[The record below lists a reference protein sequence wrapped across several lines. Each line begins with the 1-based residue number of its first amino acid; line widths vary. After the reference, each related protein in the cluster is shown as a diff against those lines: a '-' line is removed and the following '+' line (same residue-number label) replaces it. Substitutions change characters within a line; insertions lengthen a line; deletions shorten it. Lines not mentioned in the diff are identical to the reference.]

1 MAAAKQP
8 AKRLRWAVGGALII
22 VGLLALGYALLPA
35 DRRQARAGHGVV
47 DMHVHTAGIGAGGSG
62 AFVNK
67 TMRENLRFPFYL
79 RAFGVSRA
87 ELEAEGDA
95 LVIARVS
102 AAVAASRRVDKAV
115 VLALDGV
122 VQDGELD
129 RAATQ
134 VYVPNDFVA
143 AETAKYPNLCFGAS
157 VNPYRRDAVARLERA
172 RRQGAVLL
180 KWIPNIMAIN
190 PADEAIRPFYE
201 ALVDL
206 NLPLLS
212 HAGQE
217 RSFASAQDE
226 LGDPRRLELPLRLG
240 VTVIAAHIAST
251 GTSEG
256 EDNFQ
261 RILPMFARHENLY
274 SEITSLTAINKLGY
288 LERAL
293 ATPGLPERLL
303 YGTDWPL
310 QFFPMVSPFYQLPR
324 IGLRQAKSIAG
335 IDNAWDRDVALK
347 EAMGVPRQVFER
359 TAELLAVERCGAG
372 AGAGAGIGAGVG

>member
-1 MAAAKQP
+1 MAERP
-8 AKRLRWAVGGALII
+8 AKRRLRWAVGGAVII

-35 DRRQARAGHGVV
+35 DRQQAGTGRGFV

-67 TMRENLRFPFYL
+67 AMRENFRFPLYL

-95 LVIARVS
+95 LVVARIS
-102 AAVAASRRVDKAV
+102 AAVAASQRVDKAV

-122 VQDGELD
+122 VRDGEID

-143 AETAKYPNLCFGAS
+143 AETAKHPNLCFGAS
-157 VNPYRRDAVARLERA
+157 VNPYRRDAVARLQRA

-261 RILPMFARHENLY
+261 RILPMFARHANLY
-274 SEITSLTAINKLGY
+274 SEVSSLTAVNKLGY

-310 QFFPMVSPFYQLPR
+310 QFFPMVSPFYQSPR
-324 IGLRQAKSIAG
+324 IGLRQAKSIAA

-372 AGAGAGIGAGVG
+372 

>member
-1 MAAAKQP
+1 MAERP
-8 AKRLRWAVGGALII
+8 AKRRLRWAVGGAVVI

-35 DRRQARAGHGVV
+35 DRQQERTGRGFV

-67 TMRENLRFPFYL
+67 AMRENLRFPFYL

-95 LVIARVS
+95 LVVARIS
-102 AAVAASRRVDKAV
+102 AAVAASQRVDKAV

-143 AETAKYPNLCFGAS
+143 AETAKHPNLCFGAS
-157 VNPYRRDAVARLERA
+157 VNPYRRDAVARLQRA

-190 PADEAIRPFYE
+190 PADEAIRPFYK

-274 SEITSLTAINKLGY
+274 SEVSSLTAVNKLGY
-288 LERAL
+288 LDRAL

-310 QFFPMVSPFYQLPR
+310 QFFPMVSPFYQSPR
-324 IGLRQAKSIAG
+324 IGLRQAKSIAA

-372 AGAGAGIGAGVG
+372 AGVEVRAE

>member
-1 MAAAKQP
+1 MAERP
-8 AKRLRWAVGGALII
+8 AKRRLRWAVGGAVVI

-35 DRRQARAGHGVV
+35 DRQQAGTGRGFV

-67 TMRENLRFPFYL
+67 AMRENFRFPLYL

-95 LVIARVS
+95 LVIARIS
-102 AAVAASRRVDKAV
+102 AAVAASQRVDKAV

-143 AETAKYPNLCFGAS
+143 AETAKHPNLCFGAS
-157 VNPYRRDAVARLERA
+157 INPYRRDAVARLRRA

-190 PADEAIRPFYE
+190 PADEAIRPFYK

-261 RILPMFARHENLY
+261 RILPMFARHANLY
-274 SEITSLTAINKLGY
+274 SEVSSLTAVNKLGY

-310 QFFPMVSPFYQLPR
+310 QFFPMVSPFYQSPR
-324 IGLRQAKSIAG
+324 IGLRQAKSIAA

-372 AGAGAGIGAGVG
+372 AGVEVRAE

>member
-1 MAAAKQP
+1 MASVARRA
-8 AKRLRWAVGGALII
+8 LGWRWAVGACAVL
-22 VGLLALGYALLPA
+22 GLLALGYALVPT
-35 DRRQARAGHGVV
+35 DPPEAGAGAGFV

-62 AFVNK
+62 AFVNEV
-67 TMRENLRFPFYL
+67 MRENLRFPFYL
-79 RAFGVSRA
+79 RAFGVSQA
-87 ELEAEGDA
+87 ELEAEGDG
-95 LVIARVS
+95 LVIARIS

-122 VQDGELD
+122 VAEGELD

-134 VYVPNDFVA
+134 VYVPNGFVA
-143 AETAKYPNLCFGAS
+143 AQTAKYPNLCFGAS
-157 VNPYRRDAVARLERA
+157 VNPYRSDAIARLERA

-180 KWIPNIMAIN
+180 KWIPNIMAID

-201 ALVDL
+201 ALVELD
-206 NLPLLS
+206 LPLLS

-217 RSFASAQDE
+217 RSFARAQDA
-226 LGDPRRLELPLRLG
+226 LGDPRRLELPLQVG

-251 GTSEG
+251 GASGG
-256 EDNFQ
+256 EDNFA
-261 RILPMFARHENLY
+261 RILPMFARYENLY
-274 SEITSLTAINKLGY
+274 SEISSLTAINKLGY

-310 QFFPMVSPFYQLPR
+310 QFFPLVSPFYQLPG
-324 IGLRQAKSIAG
+324 IGARRAKSVAA

-347 EAMGVPRQVFER
+347 ESMGTPRHVFER
-359 TAELLAVERCGAG
+359 SARLLDMERCGRAG
-372 AGAGAGIGAGVG
+372 AG